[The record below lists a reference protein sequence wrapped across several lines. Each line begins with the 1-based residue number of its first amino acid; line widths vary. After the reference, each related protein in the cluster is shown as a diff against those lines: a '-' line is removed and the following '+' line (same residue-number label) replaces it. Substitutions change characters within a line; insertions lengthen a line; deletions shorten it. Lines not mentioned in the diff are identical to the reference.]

1 MDVVHRSTVTDEQID
16 ALGHMNVRWY
26 GVNAEAATAAL
37 FARAELVRPGKALR
51 TYDLYTRHHREQMA
65 GAHLA
70 VRSGVVDI
78 APRSVTLYHELFNET
93 SDVLAATFLRRVAP
107 ADPADTFVHDRVVT
121 VEVPEAGRPRSV
133 RVDDDPLAAAPAVDV
148 LVERELAMR
157 HPRTIG
163 ADDVGADGA
172 VPIGDIHELF
182 WGGEPIDPRPWE
194 QHDRGPQGQRVNMAV
209 LETRMVLGRAP
220 RLGDRIQAFGATV
233 AIGEKTSTR
242 RQWVIDLEAGAP
254 LLVSTN
260 VAIALDLDARRA
272 TQLTDRMRFEA
283 ERNLHPDLA

>member
-37 FARAELVRPGKALR
+37 LARAELVRPGQALR

-70 VRSGVVDI
+70 VRSAVVDI

-133 RVDDDPLAAAPAVDV
+133 RVDDDPLADAPGLDI
-148 LVERELAMR
+148 LVERQLAMR

-163 ADDVGADGA
+163 ADEVGDDGA
-172 VPIGDIHELF
+172 VPVDDIHELF

-194 QHDRGPQGQRVNMAV
+194 MHDRGPQGQRVNMAV

-242 RQWVIDLEAGAP
+242 RQWVIDLATGAP

-272 TQLTDRMRFEA
+272 TQLTDRMRSEA

>member
-26 GVNAEAATAAL
+26 GANAEAATIAL
-37 FARAELVRPGKALR
+37 LARAELVRPGQALR

-78 APRSVTLYHELFNET
+78 RPRSVTLYHELYNEG
-93 SDVLAATFLRRVAP
+93 SGVLAATFLRRVAL
-107 ADPADTFVHDRVVT
+107 ADPAGTFAHDRVAT

-133 RVDDDPLAAAPAVDV
+133 RIDDDPLADAPAVDL
-148 LVERELAMR
+148 LVERQLAMR
-157 HPRTIG
+157 HPRLIG
-163 ADDVGADGA
+163 ADDVGADGV
-172 VPIGDIHELF
+172 VPVDGMHELL

-194 QHDRGPQGQRVNMAV
+194 VHDRGPQGQPVNMAV
-209 LETRMVLGRAP
+209 LETRMVLGRPP

-233 AIGEKTSTR
+233 AVGEKTSTR
-242 RQWVIDLEAGAP
+242 RQWVIDLAAGAP
-254 LLVSTN
+254 LLVSTS

-272 TQLTDRMRFEA
+272 MQLTDRMRSEA